1 MIQHST
7 YNTHNINCSVASR
20 CACCFALLSVPSQP
34 ALMQLHMSLVSAA
47 GVNAVGL
54 MNPEMQVHDGRL
66 TQLSL
71 LVILALVG

>member
-1 MIQHST
+1 
-7 YNTHNINCSVASR
+7 
-20 CACCFALLSVPSQP
+20 
-34 ALMQLHMSLVSAA
+34 MQLHMVSAA
-47 GVNAVGL
+47 GVYAVGL